1 MLQIALSDKE
11 MIKIKVILITMK
23 QRDFILFSYS
33 SIKLRER
40 TLVYY
45 NGVDYIYIHKK
56 KKKKDC

>member
-1 MLQIALSDKE
+1 

-40 TLVYY
+40 SLVYY

-56 KKKKDC
+56 KKKKKDC